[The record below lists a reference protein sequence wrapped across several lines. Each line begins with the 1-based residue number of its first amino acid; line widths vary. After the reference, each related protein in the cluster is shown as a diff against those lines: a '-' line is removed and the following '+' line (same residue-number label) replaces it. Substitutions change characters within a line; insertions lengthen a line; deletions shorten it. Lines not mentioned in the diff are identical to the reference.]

1 MQSLPN
7 EKSIKTLSAKNED
20 KLVSVRYISA
30 MRLTKIDIKTILP
43 ALVFAFVL
51 TGHAQTTSDASAA
64 LFVYDQNSPLSV
76 KEVSAEKRGD
86 VTVRDITFVPQP
98 GGHEVKAYVVVP
110 AGSGPFAA
118 ILWVHWLGE
127 EKSNRT
133 QFLEEAVELAPK
145 GVVSVL
151 VDAMWS
157 EPRWF
162 GTRVPEKDYENS
174 IRQVIELRRALD
186 LLLSQPNV
194 DKARVG
200 YVGHDFGAM
209 YGMLMAGV
217 EKRVKT
223 YVFIAA
229 TQSLNDWA
237 FLGPQP
243 KSKAAYL
250 KQNASLELTDYL
262 RQSTN
267 GSKFFQFGK
276 ADFYISQADAAVVFA
291 AAGQPKQ
298 RKLYE
303 ASHQMEL
310 KEIMVDRDNWL
321 IKELLDS
328 KR

>member
-1 MQSLPN
+1 
-7 EKSIKTLSAKNED
+7 
-20 KLVSVRYISA
+20 
-30 MRLTKIDIKTILP
+30 MRLTKMQIKVFVPVLAF
-43 ALVFAFVL
+43 ALGIS
-51 TGHAQTTSDASAA
+51 GHAQTNLDASSS
-64 LFVYDQNSPLSV
+64 LFDYKQNSPLNV
-76 KEVSAEKRGD
+76 KEVSVEKRGE
-86 VTVRDITFVPQP
+86 VAVRDITFVPQP

-110 AGSGPFAA
+110 AGSGPFAG

-162 GTRVPEKDYENS
+162 GTRIPEQDYENS

-186 LLLSQPNV
+186 LLLSQPQV

-200 YVGHDFGAM
+200 FVGHDFGAM

-217 EKRVKT
+217 EQRVKT
-223 YVFIAA
+223 CVFIAA

-267 GSKFFQFGK
+267 ASKFFQFGK

-298 RKLYE
+298 RKMYD
-303 ASHQMEL
+303 AQHNMDL

-321 IKELLDS
+321 MKELVET
-328 KR
+328 KRQ

>member
-1 MQSLPN
+1 M
-7 EKSIKTLSAKNED
+7 IF
-20 KLVSVRYISA
+20 
-30 MRLTKIDIKTILP
+30 P
-43 ALVFAFVL
+43 ALVFAFAL
-51 TGHAQTTSDASAA
+51 TGHAQTTSDA
-64 LFVYDQNSPLSV
+64 LFAYNQNSPLSV
-76 KEVSAEKRGD
+76 KEASAEKRGD
-86 VTVRDITFVPQP
+86 VTVRDITFVAQP

-110 AGSGPFAA
+110 AGNGPFAA

-162 GTRVPEKDYENS
+162 GTRIPEQDYENS

-186 LLLSQPNV
+186 LLLSQPQI

-217 EKRVKT
+217 EQRVKT

-243 KSKAAYL
+243 KSKSAYL

-267 GSKFFQFGK
+267 ASKFFQFGK
-276 ADFYISQADAAVVFA
+276 ADFYISQADAAVVYA

-298 RKLYE
+298 RKMYE
-303 ASHQMEL
+303 ASHKMEL
-310 KEIMVDRDNWL
+310 KEIMADRDDWL
-321 IKELLDS
+321 MKELIS